1 MTSFAMETMW
11 EREEDV
17 ERVIELRLENFR
29 GAIFLE
35 IDGYQTAQMFERLEV
50 RITLCRSNEEV
61 SLLSCRQIMLHIS
74 HSFEFSSLSPL
85 PNPDSNHHDSRKP
98 SLPEIAIVHR
108 LNLNRGLNN
117 SRCSISREIRCREI
131 AWHRRGGGGGS
142 SGASCP
148 HADTGINF

>member
-74 HSFEFSSLSPL
+74 HSFEFSIAL
-85 PNPDSNHHDSRKP
+85 P
-98 SLPEIAIVHR
+98 
-108 LNLNRGLNN
+108 
-117 SRCSISREIRCREI
+117 
-131 AWHRRGGGGGS
+131 S
-142 SGASCP
+142 SQS
-148 HADTGINF
+148 